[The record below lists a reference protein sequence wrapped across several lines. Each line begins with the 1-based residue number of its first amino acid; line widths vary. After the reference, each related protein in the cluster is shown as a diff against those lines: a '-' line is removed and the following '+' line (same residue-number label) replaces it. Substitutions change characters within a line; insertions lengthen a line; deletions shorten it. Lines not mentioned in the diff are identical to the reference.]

1 MQIDVAWDLTYNE
14 ISFMSEMGETMRVD
28 EVMTEIIQRCR
39 LYGAQKIIL
48 YGSRAKGTA
57 TERSDI
63 DIAVSGVASHEI
75 LDLQEN
81 LEEIPTLYTI
91 DLVDL
96 DTCQNQLL
104 LEDIKQ
110 YGREIIR
117 RFESFRNSLDSLA
130 EAKQRDLS
138 DSFVLSGTSAKF
150 SITFDLAWKVMKDIL
165 VQYYAITGFVTGSP
179 REVLR
184 ESFQANLITGDEW
197 MDMLK
202 VRNQLAHDYDGVIV
216 KEHCGTIVHVY
227 IDKLYDFKKAVEKLL
242 KE

>member
-104 LEDIKQ
+104 LEDINNMDEKF
-110 YGREIIR
+110 IR